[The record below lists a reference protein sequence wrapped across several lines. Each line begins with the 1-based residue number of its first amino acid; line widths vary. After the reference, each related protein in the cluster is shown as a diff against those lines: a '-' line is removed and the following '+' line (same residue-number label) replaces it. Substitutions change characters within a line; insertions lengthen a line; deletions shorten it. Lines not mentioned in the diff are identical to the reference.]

1 MAEKLNLSPE
11 IQRLKN
17 FMEAEGLSSTDLS
30 IASGISETSISRFLT
45 GKTIPRKSNL
55 NRIIEVNPKLN
66 RTLLFTGQGEMF
78 VSNSTKK
85 EDESTKISYAAFKH
99 LEEEVLYLR
108 EMLKMAMGNMANFQ
122 NSPLQAAKLIEI
134 KGALAGDYKLAA

>member
-1 MAEKLNLSPE
+1 MEQTKN
-11 IQRLKN
+11 QRLKI
-17 FMEAEGLSSTDLS
+17 FLDQERIKSKDFAIAMESTPQYASSLINGGSALGPKVVDKITTIYPNLSKAWL
-30 IASGISETSISRFLT
+30 AYGE
-45 GKTIPRKSNL
+45 
-55 NRIIEVNPKLN
+55 
-66 RTLLFTGQGEMF
+66 GEMY
-78 VSNSTKK
+78 VNKSTKK

-122 NSPLQAAKLIEI
+122 NSPLQAAKLHTL

>member
-1 MAEKLNLSPE
+1 MTEKLNLSPE

-66 RTLLFTGQGEMF
+66 RTWLFTGQGEMF
-78 VSNSTKK
+78 VSNSVKK

-122 NSPLQAAKLIEI
+122 NSPLQAAKLHSL